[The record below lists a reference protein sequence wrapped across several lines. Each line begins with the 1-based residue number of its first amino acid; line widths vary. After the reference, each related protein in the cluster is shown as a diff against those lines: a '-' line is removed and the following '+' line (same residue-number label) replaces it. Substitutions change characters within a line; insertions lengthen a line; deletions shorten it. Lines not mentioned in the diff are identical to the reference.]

1 MKRIKVLSIAASLR
15 IGGAE
20 KVAAD
25 IGFRADPQKYSVHYV
40 VFGDEIGAYEPEL
53 EAHGCKIFHLPSP
66 SDSYRAYLSGLKGQF
81 HPIRCSRLLPSVSMV
96 PT

>member
-1 MKRIKVLSIAASLR
+1 MKVTKILLISASLK

-25 IGFRADPQKYSVHYV
+25 IGFHADPQRYEVHYV

-53 EAHGCKIFHLPSP
+53 QSIPFAAAVG
-66 SDSYRAYLSGLKGQF
+66 R
-81 HPIRCSRLLPSVSMV
+81 VSCLYEK
-96 PT
+96 TESAD